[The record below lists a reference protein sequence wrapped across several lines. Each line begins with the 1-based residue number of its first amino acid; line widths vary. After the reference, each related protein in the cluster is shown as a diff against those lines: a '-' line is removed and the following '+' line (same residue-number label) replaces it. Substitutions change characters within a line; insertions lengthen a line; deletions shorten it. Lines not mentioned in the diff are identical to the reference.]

1 MASTQMLTS
10 NALAV
15 KLWSKKGYLD
25 MYQNTHFGTAF
36 SRGTIMKAEE
46 LNTAKAGDQVTF
58 QFTGIL
64 TGQGIGEGGTLVGN
78 EEALNLSSYA
88 MTVGMYRHGINNPN
102 TDTIEQQRTYVPF
115 EKNARTLLPEFMA
128 ARLDASMFNQLAGVN
143 TTTITIDGAVYSGAN
158 RTFVQGLNT
167 IVAPSTNRIVRA
179 GGETADENLTS
190 TETMTLDLIDAAVEL
205 AGTTYPRIKPLA
217 NNEFDL
223 YLHHYQFLDLKRDV
237 SGRIQWYVNA
247 IGAAAGGDSSMITDT
262 TILGMKPVGK
272 YGNVNLYSSYRVSN
286 GQNSST
292 SAAITTVKRAVLCG
306 TNACA
311 FGSPWGGSLNDEDVP
326 FKFFTQLQDYDY
338 YKGIEARMLY
348 GLKKIQMQSAG
359 NTEDLGS
366 IVLSTYAAAHTS

>member
-1 MASTQMLTS
+1 MASTQMLTG

-15 KLWSKKGYLD
+15 KLWSKKAYLD

-46 LNTAKAGDQVTF
+46 LNTAQAGDQVTF

-64 TGQGIGEGGTLVGN
+64 TGQGVGEGATLVGN

-88 MTVGMYRHGINNPN
+88 MTMGVFRHAVNNPN
-102 TDTIEQQRTYVPF
+102 KKTIEQQRTYVNF
-115 EKNARTLLPEFMA
+115 EAQARELLPEYMA

-143 TTTITIDGAVYSGAN
+143 TTTITVDSTTYSGAN

-179 GGETADENLTS
+179 GGETADENLVS
-190 TETMTLDLIDAAVEL
+190 TETITLDLIDAAVEL

-247 IGAAAGGDSSMITDT
+247 IGAAAGGNSSMITDT
-262 TILGMKPVGK
+262 TIMGLKPVGK
-272 YGNVNLYSSYRVSN
+272 YGNVNIYSGYRVAN

-306 TNACA
+306 KNACA
-311 FGSPWGGSLNDEDVP
+311 FGSPFGGTLDDEEVP
-326 FKFFTQLQDYDY
+326 IEFSSQFQDYDY
-338 YKGIEARMLY
+338 YKGIEARMIY

-359 NTEDLGS
+359 NTEDVGS

>member
-1 MASTQMLTS
+1 MSTTSMLTS

-15 KLWSKKGYLD
+15 KLWSKKAYLD
-25 MYQNTHFGTAF
+25 MYKSTSFGRAM

-58 QFTGIL
+58 NFTGIL
-64 TGQGIGEGGTLVGN
+64 TGQGVGEGGTLVGN

-88 MTVGMYRHGINNPN
+88 MTIGMFRHGVNNPN

-115 EKNARTLLPEFMA
+115 EKEARDLLPEYHA
-128 ARLDASMFNQLAGVN
+128 ARLDAGMFNQLAGVN
-143 TTTITIDGAVYSGAN
+143 STTITIDGTTYAGGN

-179 GGETADENLTS
+179 GGETTDEGLGS

-205 AGTTYPRIKPLA
+205 AATTYPTIRPLD
-217 NNEFDL
+217 NQEFDL
-223 YLHHYQFLDLKRDV
+223 YLHPYQILDLKRDV
-237 SGRIQWYVNA
+237 SGKIQWYINA
-247 IGAAAGGDSSMITDT
+247 IGAAAGGDSSQITDT
-262 TILGMKPVGK
+262 TVLGQKPMGK
-272 YGNVNLYSSYRVSN
+272 YANVNILSSYRVSN

-292 SAAITTVKRAVLCG
+292 SAAITTVKRGVLCG
-306 TNACA
+306 KNACA
-311 FGSPWGGSLNDEDVP
+311 FGSPWGGTIDDEDVP

-348 GLKKIQMQSAG
+348 GLKKIQMTSAG

-366 IVLSTYAAAHTS
+366 VVISTYAAAHTS